1 MRALRLASALLILSA
16 IMVLAFGE
24 ADQNSQPMAQVTA
37 APGPAPLT
45 PPAAPGQPAS
55 FATIGALPA
64 LAPAPGTFRAA
75 LATPQPTPRVF
86 RCTCSAPGDWT
97 QWAGSVTAPS
107 YVLARQSASG
117 QCANFKINEN
127 APSPYIPQVA
137 GPLTQRPTLYNG
149 TAFTARSQI
158 ATTVGGS
165 PVTAERGQVA
175 ASCSRCAC
183 N

>member
-1 MRALRLASALLILSA
+1 MRAIRLTSALLILSA
-16 IMVLAFGE
+16 TVVLALGE
-24 ADQNSQPMAQVTA
+24 LTASSRLMAQVSA
-37 APGPAPLT
+37 QPGPAPLT

-86 RCTCSAPGDWT
+86 RCTCSSPGTWT

-107 YVLARQSASG
+107 YILARESASG
-117 QCANFKINEN
+117 QCANFNINSN
-127 APSPYIPQVA
+127 APSPYIAQAASPFA
-137 GPLTQRPTLYNG
+137 QRPTLYNG

-158 ATTVGGS
+158 ATSVGGS
-165 PVTAERGQVA
+165 AVSASRAQIA
-175 ASCSRCAC
+175 AQCSQCAC